1 MVIFYRRNLPHWH
14 PQEQDIF
21 LTWRLKG
28 SLPSHLRQVT
38 SNAEPGKR
46 FLDLDRA
53 LDRADVGPVWLRDPR
68 IAQGVVDVLKRVH
81 DEGHAVIHTYAIM
94 ANHIHVLIAPRVPV
108 RQITR
113 LVKGATA
120 RQANLCLGF
129 SGSHFWQDE
138 SFDHWIRNP
147 GEWQKICTYIE
158 ENPEAAGLVSRKE
171 EWPWSS
177 ASHPINKR

>member
-1 MVIFYRRNLPHWH
+1 MMTFYRRNLPHWH
-14 PQEQDIF
+14 PPEQDIF

-28 SLPSHLRQVT
+28 SLPSHLREIA
-38 SNAEPGKR
+38 SKDEPGKR

-53 LDRADVGPVWLRDPR
+53 LDRANVGPLWLSEPR
-68 IAQGVVDVLKRVH
+68 IAQSVVDVLQRVQQQ
-81 DEGHAVIHTYAIM
+81 GHAVIHTYAIM
-94 ANHIHVLIAPRVPV
+94 ANHIHALIAPRAPV

-120 RQANLCLGF
+120 HQANRYLGF

-147 GEWQKICTYIE
+147 AEWQKISAYIE
-158 ENPEAAGLVSRKE
+158 QNPVAAGLVNRKE
-171 EWPWSS
+171 DWPWSS
-177 ASHPINKR
+177 ASHPIK